1 MQKIPLPTGIDD
13 FKKLRSNNN
22 YYIDKTILIEQ
33 VVETRSEVTLFTR
46 PRRFGKSL
54 NMSMLQNFFEI
65 GTDPSLF
72 NNLYISKNT
81 NLCEKYLGKY
91 PVIFISLKGIDAD
104 SYEKARAQ
112 LIRTLNRE
120 ARKFQFLLESDKLTT
135 IDKKLFLELLDRNM
149 EEDAITSSLQELT
162 ELLEIHYSQKVIV
175 LIDEYDVPLA
185 KAHENGY
192 YDKMVLLIRNLFGN
206 ALKTNTSLAF
216 AVLTGCLRI
225 AKESIFTGVIFF
237 DKTLQSF
244 P

>member
-91 PVIFISLKGIDAD
+91 H
-104 SYEKARAQ
+104 RQ
-112 LIRTLNRE
+112 RT
-120 ARKFQFLLESDKLTT
+120 
-135 IDKKLFLELLDRNM
+135 
-149 EEDAITSSLQELT
+149 
-162 ELLEIHYSQKVIV
+162 
-175 LIDEYDVPLA
+175 
-185 KAHENGY
+185 
-192 YDKMVLLIRNLFGN
+192 
-206 ALKTNTSLAF
+206 
-216 AVLTGCLRI
+216 
-225 AKESIFTGVIFF
+225 
-237 DKTLQSF
+237 
-244 P
+244 